1 MKRPQT
7 VRIRYLDYEN
17 EICEQDMDGFL
28 ATLRAARN
36 RPSRRCA
43 FRRSHFQ
50 PEARHDPPQIDKAKK
65 ADAKAEAKAGAED
78 IPMRVVF
85 MGTPDFAIPAMA
97 ALIDAGHEIV
107 CAYSQPPR
115 PAGRG
120 HEEKRSPVQAFAQS
134 KGLPVRYPV
143 SLKDAGARADFAG
156 LDADVAVV
164 AAYGLILPKEI
175 LEALRVGCI
184 NIHASLLAR
193 WRGAAPIQRAILAG
207 DTETGIT
214 IMQMDEGLDTGPM
227 LAVESV
233 PINNGMTASALHD
246 TLADIGGRL
255 IVDVLSGIAAR
266 CRSPMRASYVA
277 GPRRR
282 SHRLDAGRRDLGRR
296 VRALNPWP
304 VFGRTNGQRLRILS
318 ATPSREKTCRERLS
332 PDLLLSPAVTAH

>member
-1 MKRPQT
+1 
-7 VRIRYLDYEN
+7 
-17 EICEQDMDGFL
+17 
-28 ATLRAARN
+28 
-36 RPSRRCA
+36 
-43 FRRSHFQ
+43 
-50 PEARHDPPQIDKAKK
+50 
-65 ADAKAEAKAGAED
+65 
-78 IPMRVVF
+78 MRVVF
-85 MGTPDFAIPAMA
+85 MGTPDFAVPAMA
-97 ALIDAGHEIV
+97 ALIDAGHEIA

-120 HEEKRSPVQAFAQS
+120 HAEKRSSVQAFAQS

-143 SLKDAGARADFAG
+143 SLKGAGAHADFAG

-175 LEALRVGCI
+175 LEAPRVGCI
-184 NIHASLLAR
+184 NIHASLLPR

-246 TLADIGGRL
+246 ILADIGGRL
-255 IVDVLSGIAAR
+255 IVDVLSGDLPPAVPQPDEGITYASKLDRVEGRIDWTQDAA
-266 CRSPMRASYVA
+266 
-277 GPRRR
+277 
-282 SHRLDAGRRDLGRR
+282 DLGRR

-304 VFGRTNGQRLRILS
+304 GVWCERNGQRLRILS
-318 ATPSREKTCRERLS
+318 ATPSEGNDVPGTVIAGPLTVACGDGALKVERVQRAGKSAMPAEDYVRGNPAPVGTVLS
-332 PDLLLSPAVTAH
+332 